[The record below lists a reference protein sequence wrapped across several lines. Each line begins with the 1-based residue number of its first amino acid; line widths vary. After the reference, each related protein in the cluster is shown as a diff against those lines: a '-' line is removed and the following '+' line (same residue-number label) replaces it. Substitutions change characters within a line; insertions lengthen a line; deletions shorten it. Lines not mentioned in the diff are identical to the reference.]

1 MAYAIYLRRSR
12 ADEEAE
18 ARGEGE
24 TLARHRNALFDLARR
39 QSLAVVEVYQ
49 EIASGDT
56 IAARPEMRRL
66 LADVSARKYAGVLC
80 MAVDRL
86 GRGDSMDQ
94 GYIMQTFL
102 YSGTKIITPE
112 KTFDP
117 DSPSDFEYFEMRQF
131 FARREYASIKGR
143 MQAGRELAT
152 KEGYFVGSRAPYGYR
167 IIPSP
172 DKRSY
177 TLDIIPEQAAIVRQI
192 FAWYLGGMDTSE
204 IAEEAGCHVI
214 AQRLNEM
221 RIPSPRGTLW
231 SESTVRRIIKNP
243 VYIGMVTWSKRKQQ
257 FTMQDGQR
265 TATRKI
271 NPAPTIAQGIH
282 EPLITKETWERAS
295 RMMKLNTKGHSTA
308 DRQTAFLFA
317 GLCKCGLCGKAIIR
331 QKNRYNPE
339 HDIVKCSN
347 PSCNNHGAYITTV
360 EKLVIAQLE
369 AWLVAVPSASDSSEP
384 SASERAAQIEKQLSA
399 LAAQHERL
407 HDFLEQGIYDVP
419 TFLSRQRI
427 LSEKEDALRAQLKG
441 LESAPTLSPE
451 EAIRRLAPQIR
462 SVLDA
467 YSSTPTIG
475 AKNVLLK
482 TIISRIV
489 YSKPARR
496 YKNDSEFTGISIDI
510 FPVNP

>member
-1 MAYAIYLRRSR
+1 MSYAIYLRRSR

-24 TLARHRNALFDLARR
+24 TLSRHRTALLDLARR
-39 QSLAVVEVYQ
+39 QGLPVVEIYQ

-56 IAARPEMRRL
+56 ISGRPEMRRL

-152 KEGYFVGSRAPYGYR
+152 KEGYYVASRPPYGYR
-167 IIPSP
+167 IVPTP
-172 DKRSY
+172 DKRSF
-177 TLDIIPEQAAIVRQI
+177 TLEIIPEEADVVRMVY
-192 FAWYLGGMDTSE
+192 AMYLGGMDTRE
-204 IAEEAGCHVI
+204 IGCHII
-214 AQRLNEM
+214 ARRLNEM
-221 RIPSPRGTLW
+221 RISSATGKLW
-231 SESTVRRIIKNP
+231 SESTVRRIITNP
-243 VYIGMVTWSKRKQQ
+243 VYIGMVTWAKRKQQ
-257 FTMQDGQR
+257 ITMQDGQR
-265 TATRKI
+265 SISRKV
-271 NPAPTIAQGIH
+271 NSAPIIARGLH
-282 EPLITKETWERAS
+282 EPIVTKDEFDRAAK
-295 RMMKLNTKGHSTA
+295 MMRQNTKGHVVSG
-308 DRQTAFLFA
+308 RQTAFLFA
-317 GLCKCGLCGKAIIR
+317 GLCKCGLCGKAMIR
-331 QKNRYNPE
+331 QKNRYQPE
-339 HDIVKCSN
+339 YDILKCSN
-347 PSCNNHGAYITTV
+347 STCTNHGSYITTV

-369 AWLVAVPSASDSSEP
+369 EWLVSVPASAASSEP
-384 SASERAAQIEKQLSA
+384 SAAGRAAQIEKQLSA
-399 LAAQHERL
+399 LAAQHDRL
-407 HDFLEQGIYDVP
+407 HDFLEQGVYDVP
-419 TFLSRQRI
+419 TFLQRQRI
-427 LSEKEDALRAQLKG
+427 LAEKEEVLRAQLRY
-441 LESAPTLSPE
+441 LSAAPAISTD

-467 YSSTPTIG
+467 YASAPTVG

-482 TIISRIV
+482 TVVSRIT
-489 YSKPARR
+489 YTKPRRR
-496 YKNDSEFTGISIDI
+496 YKDEPEFAAISIDI
-510 FPVNP
+510 FPANP